1 MRQIFIFSTIPL
13 LKTPSTEQMFITFT
27 LKYTEKDKTNVQESS
42 SLHCSQIFSFTGN
55 MLYLMLTINVE
66 WCRGGFSFRRQSWLV
81 HSSLEWP
88 VRSQLCENKHSRDFL
103 GFHGGSDGKI
113 CPQCGRPGVQS
124 LGREDPLEEGMK
136 THSSILAWKIPMDR
150 GPWWAAVYG
159 VTNRWTR
166 LRD

>member
-1 MRQIFIFSTIPL
+1 MRQILIFSTIPL

-27 LKYTEKDKTNVQESS
+27 LKYNEKDKTNVQESS
-42 SLHCSQIFSFTGN
+42 SLHCSQIFAFPGN

-66 WCRGGFSFRRQSWLV
+66 WCRGSFSFRGQSWLV

-88 VRSQLCENKHSRDFL
+88 VHSQLCENTQEIFL
-103 GFHGGSDGKI
+103 ASMVAQMVEI

-124 LGREDPLEEGMK
+124 LGWKDHLEECMK
-136 THSSILAWKIPMDR
+136 PHSSILAWKIPMDR
-150 GPWWAAVYG
+150 GPWWAAVYR
-159 VTNRWTR
+159 VTNSWTR